1 MPRSVEN
8 KEYVLID
15 MSFMQDETD
24 HKAVNVNRRSFQ
36 TVNPEELPLLP
47 GHSSSTSTL
56 NDLLDRAENSPYQT
70 VSPAPLGASNQNR
83 STLTLNDILDHAE
96 NRVFQPVNVEEL
108 RLISRQSSALTLND
122 LLDNANDNELT
133 VHPRQMGSQFS
144 LNDLL
149 DATATTTTFSETA
162 VNPYGDCI
170 ININPASTPEVDD
183 NAKYTGTPHTR
194 VTIPETAHAP
204 RTETAANDVCIEID
218 AKILQILTCRYQYQL
233 DAIVGDIMP
242 AESDSA
248 EKVRQIMRM
257 YAEQYRHVYEQSGCF
272 YKAYM
277 SLHKCVENLLP
288 YSFRAGGNIS
298 FHILL
303 QALFFDGKYYNT
315 TLLSSARRMQ
325 SPTPTPI
332 PITMKPDAFFNS
344 VLSLDLS
351 QVKLFGDV
359 ISALLFH
366 FPSIFYQYP
375 KLRDEISQCIE
386 KRTVTGSVVA
396 RLTLCL
402 ASTLLAIAPLVMLS
416 GAMSAGTM
424 LRHIGRGI
432 SYIDIPIVLII
443 LGESWYQAYKFGSSE
458 NEKAA
463 QRFIAQEAAFKTTQ
477 RVLTQGLSLFSSL
490 AGTIMRSIG
499 KGTAP
504 EMMLM
509 FIINTLNLLLYQN
522 PYEGTAVGRKALK
535 RAAYLAGKE
544 EITVQTIALLV
555 DLESTG
561 AITQRLFS
569 WSDRLAY
576 SVNLRRSCP
585 EDQVHILKEV
595 ISACS
600 RGHRAI
606 LQEKDKQRCLEAI
619 DNIYCGEFNPDLLK
633 GIPEEFTAFLTY
645 LNRLRHKDASCL
657 SLGNEVNEKIIAI
670 LIKVLSFRETVLLE
684 NT

>member
-1 MPRSVEN
+1 MPRPVGN
-8 KEYVLID
+8 KEYVLIN
-15 MSFMQDETD
+15 MSFMQDETVQ
-24 HKAVNVNRRSFQ
+24 KAVNVNNRSFQ
-36 TVNPEELPLLP
+36 TINSADLPLIS
-47 GHSSSTSTL
+47 HSSSTSTL
-56 NDLLDRAENSPYQT
+56 NDLLDRAENRLFQPVNSDG
-70 VSPAPLGASNQNR
+70 LGLITRNS
-83 STLTLNDILDHAE
+83 STLTLN
-96 NRVFQPVNVEEL
+96 N
-108 RLISRQSSALTLND
+108 
-122 LLDNANDNELT
+122 LLDSVAGNELA
-133 VHPRQMGSQFS
+133 VHHRQTGSQFS

-149 DATATTTTFSETA
+149 DAMGTEAAVSETA
-162 VNPYGDCI
+162 VNQYGDCI
-170 ININPASTPEVDD
+170 IKIPHDRTPAVNDEVKDTEAR
-183 NAKYTGTPHTR
+183 NTC
-194 VTIPETAHAP
+194 VTIPEEMLSL
-204 RTETAANDVCIEID
+204 RTEVATNDVCLEID
-218 AKILQILTCRYQYQL
+218 AKILKILTCRYQYQL

-242 AESDSA
+242 AECDDA

-257 YAEQYRHVYEQSGCF
+257 YAEQYRLVYEKSGCF
-272 YKAYM
+272 YKVYM

-298 FHILL
+298 FHLLL
-303 QALFFDGKYYNT
+303 QALFFDGKYNNAALTRESIT
-315 TLLSSARRMQ
+315 TEPPA
-325 SPTPTPI
+325 

-344 VLSLDLS
+344 VLSLNLS
-351 QVKLFGDV
+351 QVKLFGDI

-375 KLRDEISQCIE
+375 KLRDEINQCIE

-416 GAMSAGTM
+416 GAMSAGTI
-424 LRHIGRGI
+424 LRHVGRGI

-443 LGESWYQAYKFGSSE
+443 LGESWYQAYKFGSSG

-463 QRFIAQEAAFKTTQ
+463 QKFIAQEAAFKTTQ
-477 RVLTQGLSLFSSL
+477 RVLSQGLSLFSSL
-490 AGTIMRSIG
+490 SGSIMRSVG

-509 FIINTLNLLLYQN
+509 FIINTLNLFLYQN
-522 PYEGTAVGRKALK
+522 PYEGTSVGGKALK
-535 RAAYLAGKE
+535 RAAYLAGNE

-561 AITQRLFS
+561 VITQRLFNC
-569 WSDRLAY
+569 SDRLVYAI
-576 SVNLRRSCP
+576 NLRRTHP
-585 EDQVHILKEV
+585 KDQVRILKEV

-606 LQEKDKQRCLEAI
+606 LQEKDKQRCLTAI
-619 DNIYCGEFNPDLLK
+619 DHIYYGDFNLALLE
-633 GIPEEFTAFLTY
+633 GIPEEFTVFLTY
-645 LNRLRHKDASCL
+645 LNTLRKRDASCL
-657 SLGNEVNEKIIAI
+657 SLGNEVNEKIIAT

>member
-1 MPRSVEN
+1 MPRPVGN
-8 KEYVLID
+8 KEYVLIN
-15 MSFMQDETD
+15 MSFMQDETVQ
-24 HKAVNVNRRSFQ
+24 KAVNVNNRSFQ
-36 TVNPEELPLLP
+36 TINSADLPLI

-56 NDLLDRAENSPYQT
+56 NDLLDRAENRLFQPVNSDG
-70 VSPAPLGASNQNR
+70 LGLIMRNS
-83 STLTLNDILDHAE
+83 STLTLN
-96 NRVFQPVNVEEL
+96 N
-108 RLISRQSSALTLND
+108 
-122 LLDNANDNELT
+122 LLDSVAGNELA
-133 VHPRQMGSQFS
+133 VHHRQTGSQFS

-149 DATATTTTFSETA
+149 DAMGTEAAVSETA
-162 VNPYGDCI
+162 VNQYGDCI
-170 ININPASTPEVDD
+170 IKIPHDRTPAVNDEVKDTEAR
-183 NAKYTGTPHTR
+183 NTC
-194 VTIPETAHAP
+194 VTIPEEMLSL
-204 RTETAANDVCIEID
+204 RTEVATNDVCLEID
-218 AKILQILTCRYQYQL
+218 ARILKILTCRYQYQL

-242 AESDSA
+242 AECDDA

-257 YAEQYRHVYEQSGCF
+257 YAEQYRLVYEKSGCF
-272 YKAYM
+272 YKVYM

-298 FHILL
+298 FHLLL
-303 QALFFDGKYYNT
+303 QALFFDGKYNNAALTRESIT
-315 TLLSSARRMQ
+315 TEPPA
-325 SPTPTPI
+325 

-344 VLSLDLS
+344 VLSLNLS
-351 QVKLFGDV
+351 QVKLFGDI

-375 KLRDEISQCIE
+375 KLRDEINQCIE

-416 GAMSAGTM
+416 GVMSAGTI
-424 LRHIGRGI
+424 LRHVGRGI

-443 LGESWYQAYKFGSSE
+443 LGESWYQAYKFGSSG

-463 QRFIAQEAAFKTTQ
+463 QKFIAQEAAFKTTQ
-477 RVLTQGLSLFSSL
+477 RVLSQGLSLFSSL
-490 AGTIMRSIG
+490 SGSIMRSVG

-509 FIINTLNLLLYQN
+509 FIINTLNLFLYQN
-522 PYEGTAVGRKALK
+522 PYEGTSVGGKALK
-535 RAAYLAGKE
+535 RAAYLAGNE

-561 AITQRLFS
+561 VITQRLFNC
-569 WSDRLAY
+569 SDRLVYAI
-576 SVNLRRSCP
+576 NLRRTHP
-585 EDQVHILKEV
+585 KDQVHILKEV

-606 LQEKDKQRCLEAI
+606 LQEKDKQRCLTAI
-619 DNIYCGEFNPDLLK
+619 DHIYYGDFNLALLE
-633 GIPEEFTAFLTY
+633 GIPEEFTVFLTY
-645 LNRLRHKDASCL
+645 LNTLRKRDASCL
-657 SLGNEVNEKIIAI
+657 SLGNEVNEKIIAT

>member
-1 MPRSVEN
+1 MPRPVGN
-8 KEYVLID
+8 KEYVLIN
-15 MSFMQDETD
+15 MSFMQDETVQ
-24 HKAVNVNRRSFQ
+24 KAVNVNNRSFQ
-36 TVNPEELPLLP
+36 TINSADLPLIS
-47 GHSSSTSTL
+47 HSSSTSTL
-56 NDLLDRAENSPYQT
+56 NDLLDRAENRLFQPVNSDG
-70 VSPAPLGASNQNR
+70 LGLIMRNS
-83 STLTLNDILDHAE
+83 STLTLN
-96 NRVFQPVNVEEL
+96 N
-108 RLISRQSSALTLND
+108 
-122 LLDNANDNELT
+122 LLDSVAGNELA
-133 VHPRQMGSQFS
+133 VHHRQTGSQFS

-149 DATATTTTFSETA
+149 DAMGTEAAVSETA
-162 VNPYGDCI
+162 VNQYGDCI
-170 ININPASTPEVDD
+170 IKIPHDRTPAVNDEVKDTEAR
-183 NAKYTGTPHTR
+183 NTC
-194 VTIPETAHAP
+194 VTIPEEMLSL
-204 RTETAANDVCIEID
+204 RTEVATNDVCLEID
-218 AKILQILTCRYQYQL
+218 ARILKILTCRYQYQL

-242 AESDSA
+242 AECDDA

-257 YAEQYRHVYEQSGCF
+257 YAEQYRLVYEKSGCF
-272 YKAYM
+272 YKVYM

-298 FHILL
+298 FHLLL
-303 QALFFDGKYYNT
+303 QVLFFDGKYNNAALTRESIT
-315 TLLSSARRMQ
+315 TEPPA
-325 SPTPTPI
+325 

-344 VLSLDLS
+344 VLSLNLS
-351 QVKLFGDV
+351 QVKLFGDI

-375 KLRDEISQCIE
+375 KLRDEINQCIE

-416 GAMSAGTM
+416 GAMSAGTI
-424 LRHIGRGI
+424 LRHVGRGI

-443 LGESWYQAYKFGSSE
+443 LGESWYQAYKFGSSG

-463 QRFIAQEAAFKTTQ
+463 QKFIAQEAAFKTTQ
-477 RVLTQGLSLFSSL
+477 RVLSQGLSLFSSL
-490 AGTIMRSIG
+490 SGSIMRSVG

-509 FIINTLNLLLYQN
+509 FIINTLNLFLYQN
-522 PYEGTAVGRKALK
+522 PYEGTSVGGKALK
-535 RAAYLAGKE
+535 RAAYLAGNE

-561 AITQRLFS
+561 VITQRLFNC
-569 WSDRLAY
+569 SDRLVYAI
-576 SVNLRRSCP
+576 NLRRTHP
-585 EDQVHILKEV
+585 KDQVHILKEV

-606 LQEKDKQRCLEAI
+606 LQEKDKQRCLTAI
-619 DNIYCGEFNPDLLK
+619 DHIYYGDFNLALLE
-633 GIPEEFTAFLTY
+633 GIPEEFTVFLTY
-645 LNRLRHKDASCL
+645 LNTLRKRDASCL
-657 SLGNEVNEKIIAI
+657 SLGNEVNEKIIAT

>member
-1 MPRSVEN
+1 MPRPVGN
-8 KEYVLID
+8 KEYVIID
-15 MSFMQDETD
+15 MSFMQDETVQ
-24 HKAVNVNRRSFQ
+24 KAVNVNNRYFQ
-36 TVNPEELPLLP
+36 MINSADLPLI

-56 NDLLDRAENSPYQT
+56 NDLLDRAENRSLQSFSSEYRD
-70 VSPAPLGASNQNR
+70 ASSR
-83 STLTLNDILDHAE
+83 SSSTLTLNDTLDSAK
-96 NRVFQPVNVEEL
+96 NRLFQPVNSDGL
-108 RLISRQSSALTLND
+108 GLITRNSSTLTLNN
-122 LLDNANDNELT
+122 LLDSAAGNELT
-133 VHPRQMGSQFS
+133 VHHRQMGSQFS

-149 DATATTTTFSETA
+149 DAMGTEAAVSETA
-162 VNPYGDCI
+162 ANQYGDCI
-170 ININPASTPEVDD
+170 IKIPHDRTPAVNDEV
-183 NAKYTGTPHTR
+183 KYIEARNTC
-194 VTIPETAHAP
+194 VTIPEEMLSL
-204 RTETAANDVCIEID
+204 RTEVATNDVCLELD
-218 AKILQILTCRYQYQL
+218 AKILKILTCHYQYQL

-257 YAEQYRHVYEQSGCF
+257 YAEQYRLVYEKSGCF

-298 FHILL
+298 FHLL
-303 QALFFDGKYYNT
+303 IQALFFDGKYDNAELKRESIT
-315 TLLSSARRMQ
+315 PE
-325 SPTPTPI
+325 PTA

-344 VLSLDLS
+344 VLSLNLS
-351 QVKLFGDV
+351 QVKLFGDI

-375 KLRDEISQCIE
+375 KLRDEINQCIE

-416 GAMSAGTM
+416 GAMQAGTI
-424 LRHIGRGI
+424 LRHVGRGI
-432 SYIDIPIVLII
+432 SYIDIPIVLTV
-443 LGESWYQAYKFGSSE
+443 LGESWYQAYKYGSSG

-463 QRFIAQEAAFKTTQ
+463 QKFIAQEATFKTTQ
-477 RVLTQGLSLFSSL
+477 RVLSQGLSLFSSL
-490 AGTIMRSIG
+490 SGSIMRSIG

-509 FIINTLNLLLYQN
+509 FIINTLNLFLHQN
-522 PYEGTAVGRKALK
+522 PYEGTSVGAKALK
-535 RAAYLAGKE
+535 RAAYLAGNE
-544 EITVQTIALLV
+544 AITVQTIALLV
-555 DLESTG
+555 DLKSTG
-561 AITQRLFS
+561 AITQRLFNC
-569 WSDRLAY
+569 SDRFVY
-576 SVNLRRSCP
+576 MINLRRTRP
-585 EDQVHILKEV
+585 KDQVHILKEV

-606 LQEKDKQRCLEAI
+606 LQETDKQRCLTAI
-619 DNIYCGEFNPDLLK
+619 DHIYNGDFTLALLE
-633 GIPEEFTAFLTY
+633 GLPEEFTVFLTY
-645 LNRLRHKDASCL
+645 LNTLRKRDASCL
-657 SLGNEVNEKIIAI
+657 SLGNEVNEKIIAA

>member
-1 MPRSVEN
+1 MPRPVGN
-8 KEYVLID
+8 KEYVLIN
-15 MSFMQDETD
+15 MSFMQDETVQE
-24 HKAVNVNRRSFQ
+24 AVNVNNRSFQ
-36 TVNPEELPLLP
+36 TINSADLPLI

-56 NDLLDRAENSPYQT
+56 NDLLDRAENRSFQS
-70 VSPAPLGASNQNR
+70 VSSEYRDASSR
-83 STLTLNDILDHAE
+83 SSSTLTLNDTLDSAE
-96 NRVFQPVNVEEL
+96 NRLFQPVNSDGL
-108 RLISRQSSALTLND
+108 GLIIRNSSTLTLNN
-122 LLDNANDNELT
+122 LLDSVAGNELT
-133 VHPRQMGSQFS
+133 VHHRQTGSQFS

-149 DATATTTTFSETA
+149 DTMGTEAAVSETA
-162 VNPYGDCI
+162 VNQYGDCI
-170 ININPASTPEVDD
+170 IKIPHDRTPAVNDEVKDTEAR
-183 NAKYTGTPHTR
+183 NTC
-194 VTIPETAHAP
+194 VTIPEDMLSL
-204 RTETAANDVCIEID
+204 RTDVATNDVCLEID
-218 AKILQILTCRYQYQL
+218 AKILKILTCRYQYQL

-242 AESDSA
+242 AECDSA

-257 YAEQYRHVYEQSGCF
+257 YAEQYRLVYENSGCF

-298 FHILL
+298 FHLLL
-303 QALFFDGKYYNT
+303 QALFFDGKYNNAALTPESIT
-315 TLLSSARRMQ
+315 TEPPA
-325 SPTPTPI
+325 

-344 VLSLDLS
+344 VLSLNLS
-351 QVKLFGDV
+351 QVKLFGDI

-375 KLRDEISQCIE
+375 KLRDEINQCIE

-416 GAMSAGTM
+416 GAIPAGTI
-424 LRHIGRGI
+424 LRHVGRGI

-443 LGESWYQAYKFGSSE
+443 LGESWYQAYKFGSSG

-463 QRFIAQEAAFKTTQ
+463 QKFIAQEAAFKTTQ
-477 RVLTQGLSLFSSL
+477 RVLSQGLSLFSSL
-490 AGTIMRSIG
+490 SGSIMRSLG

-509 FIINTLNLLLYQN
+509 FIINTLNLFLYQN
-522 PYEGTAVGRKALK
+522 PYEGTSVGGKALK
-535 RAAYLAGKE
+535 RAAYLAGNE
-544 EITVQTIALLV
+544 EINVQTIALLV

-561 AITQRLFS
+561 VITQRLFNC
-569 WSDRLAY
+569 SDRLVYAI
-576 SVNLRRSCP
+576 NLRRTHP
-585 EDQVHILKEV
+585 KDQVHILKEV

-600 RGHRAI
+600 HGHRAI
-606 LQEKDKQRCLEAI
+606 LQEKDKQRCLTAI
-619 DNIYCGEFNPDLLK
+619 DHIYCGDFNLALLE
-633 GIPEEFTAFLTY
+633 GIPEEFTVFLTY
-645 LNRLRHKDASCL
+645 LNTLRKRDASCL
-657 SLGNEVNEKIIAI
+657 SLGNEVNEKIIAT

>member
-1 MPRSVEN
+1 MPRPVGN
-8 KEYVLID
+8 KEYVLIN
-15 MSFMQDETD
+15 MSFMQDETVQ
-24 HKAVNVNRRSFQ
+24 KAVNVNNRSFQ
-36 TVNPEELPLLP
+36 TINSADLPLI

-56 NDLLDRAENSPYQT
+56 NDLLDRAENRLFQPVNSDG
-70 VSPAPLGASNQNR
+70 LGLIMRNS
-83 STLTLNDILDHAE
+83 STLTLN
-96 NRVFQPVNVEEL
+96 N
-108 RLISRQSSALTLND
+108 
-122 LLDNANDNELT
+122 LLDSVAGNELA
-133 VHPRQMGSQFS
+133 VHHRQTGSQFS

-149 DATATTTTFSETA
+149 DAMGTEAAVSETA
-162 VNPYGDCI
+162 VNQYGDCI
-170 ININPASTPEVDD
+170 IKIPHDRTPAVNDEVKDTEAR
-183 NAKYTGTPHTR
+183 NTC
-194 VTIPETAHAP
+194 VTIPEEMLSL
-204 RTETAANDVCIEID
+204 RTEVATNDVCLEID
-218 AKILQILTCRYQYQL
+218 ARILKILTCRYQYQL

-242 AESDSA
+242 AECDDA

-257 YAEQYRHVYEQSGCF
+257 YAEQYRLVYEKSGCF
-272 YKAYM
+272 YKVYM

-298 FHILL
+298 FHLLL
-303 QALFFDGKYYNT
+303 QALFFDGKYNNAALTRESIT
-315 TLLSSARRMQ
+315 TEPPA
-325 SPTPTPI
+325 

-344 VLSLDLS
+344 VLSLNLS
-351 QVKLFGDV
+351 QVKLFGDI

-375 KLRDEISQCIE
+375 KLRDEINQCIE

-416 GAMSAGTM
+416 GAMSAGTI
-424 LRHIGRGI
+424 LRHVGRGI

-443 LGESWYQAYKFGSSE
+443 LGESWYQAYKFGSSG
-458 NEKAA
+458 NEKTA
-463 QRFIAQEAAFKTTQ
+463 QKFIAQEAAFKTTQ
-477 RVLTQGLSLFSSL
+477 RVLSQGLSLFSSL
-490 AGTIMRSIG
+490 SGSIMRSVG

-509 FIINTLNLLLYQN
+509 FIINTLNLFLYQN
-522 PYEGTAVGRKALK
+522 PYEGTSVGGKALK
-535 RAAYLAGKE
+535 RAAYLAGNE

-561 AITQRLFS
+561 VITQRLFNC
-569 WSDRLAY
+569 SDRLVYAI
-576 SVNLRRSCP
+576 NLRRTHP
-585 EDQVHILKEV
+585 KDQVHILKEV

-606 LQEKDKQRCLEAI
+606 LQEKDKQRCLTAI
-619 DNIYCGEFNPDLLK
+619 DHIYYGDFNLALLE
-633 GIPEEFTAFLTY
+633 GIPEEFTVFLTY
-645 LNRLRHKDASCL
+645 LNTLRKRDASCL
-657 SLGNEVNEKIIAI
+657 SLGNEVNEKIIAT

>member
-1 MPRSVEN
+1 MPRPVGN
-8 KEYVLID
+8 KEYVLIN
-15 MSFMQDETD
+15 MSFMQDETVQ
-24 HKAVNVNRRSFQ
+24 KAVNVNNRSFQ
-36 TVNPEELPLLP
+36 TINSADLPLI

-56 NDLLDRAENSPYQT
+56 NDLLDRAENRLFQPVNSDG
-70 VSPAPLGASNQNR
+70 LGLIMRNS
-83 STLTLNDILDHAE
+83 STLTLN
-96 NRVFQPVNVEEL
+96 N
-108 RLISRQSSALTLND
+108 
-122 LLDNANDNELT
+122 LLDSVAGNELA
-133 VHPRQMGSQFS
+133 VHHRQTGSQFS

-149 DATATTTTFSETA
+149 DAMGTEAAVSETA
-162 VNPYGDCI
+162 VNQYGDCI
-170 ININPASTPEVDD
+170 IKIPHDRTPAVNDEVKDTEAR
-183 NAKYTGTPHTR
+183 NTC
-194 VTIPETAHAP
+194 VTIPEEMLSL
-204 RTETAANDVCIEID
+204 RTEVATNDVCLEID
-218 AKILQILTCRYQYQL
+218 ARILKILTCRYQYQL

-242 AESDSA
+242 AECDDA

-257 YAEQYRHVYEQSGCF
+257 YAEQYRLVYEKSGCF
-272 YKAYM
+272 YKVYM

-298 FHILL
+298 FHLLL
-303 QALFFDGKYYNT
+303 QALFFDGKYNNAALTRESIT
-315 TLLSSARRMQ
+315 TEPPA
-325 SPTPTPI
+325 

-344 VLSLDLS
+344 VLSLNLS
-351 QVKLFGDV
+351 QVKLFGDI

-375 KLRDEISQCIE
+375 KLRDEINQCIE

-416 GAMSAGTM
+416 GAMSAGTI
-424 LRHIGRGI
+424 LRHVGRGI

-443 LGESWYQAYKFGSSE
+443 LGESWYQAYKFGSSG

-463 QRFIAQEAAFKTTQ
+463 QKFNAQEAAFKTTQ
-477 RVLTQGLSLFSSL
+477 RVLSQGLSLFSSL
-490 AGTIMRSIG
+490 SGSIMRSVG

-509 FIINTLNLLLYQN
+509 FIINTLNLFLYQN
-522 PYEGTAVGRKALK
+522 PYEGTSVGGKALK
-535 RAAYLAGKE
+535 RAAYLAGNE

-561 AITQRLFS
+561 VITQRLFNC
-569 WSDRLAY
+569 SDRLVYAI
-576 SVNLRRSCP
+576 NLRRTHP
-585 EDQVHILKEV
+585 KDQVHILKEV

-606 LQEKDKQRCLEAI
+606 LQEKDKQRCLTAI
-619 DNIYCGEFNPDLLK
+619 DHIYYGDFNLALLE
-633 GIPEEFTAFLTY
+633 GIPEEFTVFLTY
-645 LNRLRHKDASCL
+645 LNTLRKRDASCL
-657 SLGNEVNEKIIAI
+657 SLGNEVNEKIIAT

>member
-1 MPRSVEN
+1 MPRPVGN
-8 KEYVLID
+8 KEYVIID
-15 MSFMQDETD
+15 MSFMQDETVQ
-24 HKAVNVNRRSFQ
+24 KAVNVNNRSFQ
-36 TVNPEELPLLP
+36 MINSADLPLI

-56 NDLLDRAENSPYQT
+56 NDLLDRAENRSLQSFSSEYRD
-70 VSPAPLGASNQNR
+70 ASSR
-83 STLTLNDILDHAE
+83 SSSTLTLNDTLDSAK
-96 NRVFQPVNVEEL
+96 NRLFQPVNSDGL
-108 RLISRQSSALTLND
+108 GLITRNSSTLTLNN
-122 LLDNANDNELT
+122 LLDSAAGNELT
-133 VHPRQMGSQFS
+133 VHHRQTGSQFS

-149 DATATTTTFSETA
+149 DAMGTEAAVSETA
-162 VNPYGDCI
+162 ANQYGDCI
-170 ININPASTPEVDD
+170 IKIPHDRTLAVNDEV
-183 NAKYTGTPHTR
+183 KYIEARNTC
-194 VTIPETAHAP
+194 VTIPEEMLSL
-204 RTETAANDVCIEID
+204 RTEVATNDVCLELD
-218 AKILQILTCRYQYQL
+218 AKILKILTCHYQYQL

-257 YAEQYRHVYEQSGCF
+257 YAEQYRLVYEKSGCF

-298 FHILL
+298 FHLL
-303 QALFFDGKYYNT
+303 IQALFFDGKYDNAELKRESIT
-315 TLLSSARRMQ
+315 PE
-325 SPTPTPI
+325 PTA

-344 VLSLDLS
+344 VLSLNLS
-351 QVKLFGDV
+351 QVKLFGDI

-375 KLRDEISQCIE
+375 KLRDEINQCIE

-416 GAMSAGTM
+416 GAMQAGTI
-424 LRHIGRGI
+424 LRHVGRGI
-432 SYIDIPIVLII
+432 SYIDIPIVLTV
-443 LGESWYQAYKFGSSE
+443 LGESWYQAYKYGSSG

-463 QRFIAQEAAFKTTQ
+463 QKFIAQEATFKTTQ
-477 RVLTQGLSLFSSL
+477 RVLSQGLSLFSSL
-490 AGTIMRSIG
+490 SGSIMRSIG

-509 FIINTLNLLLYQN
+509 FIINTLNLFLHQN
-522 PYEGTAVGRKALK
+522 PYEGTSVGAKALK
-535 RAAYLAGKE
+535 RAAYLAGNE
-544 EITVQTIALLV
+544 AITVQTIALLV
-555 DLESTG
+555 DLKSTG
-561 AITQRLFS
+561 AITQRLFNC
-569 WSDRLAY
+569 SDRFVY
-576 SVNLRRSCP
+576 MINLRRTRP
-585 EDQVHILKEV
+585 KDQVHILKEV

-606 LQEKDKQRCLEAI
+606 LQETDKQSCLTAI
-619 DNIYCGEFNPDLLK
+619 DHIYNGDFTLALLE
-633 GIPEEFTAFLTY
+633 GLPEEFTVFLTY
-645 LNRLRHKDASCL
+645 LNTLRKRDASCL
-657 SLGNEVNEKIIAI
+657 SLGNEVNEKIIAA

>member
-1 MPRSVEN
+1 MPRPVGN
-8 KEYVLID
+8 KEYVLIN
-15 MSFMQDETD
+15 MSFMEGETVQ
-24 HKAVNVNRRSFQ
+24 KAVNVNNRSFQ
-36 TVNPEELPLLP
+36 TINSADLPLI
-47 GHSSSTSTL
+47 GRSSSTSTL
-56 NDLLDRAENSPYQT
+56 NDLLDRTENRSFQS
-70 VSPAPLGASNQNR
+70 VSSEYRDASSR
-83 STLTLNDILDHAE
+83 SSSTLTLNDTLDSAE
-96 NRVFQPVNVEEL
+96 NRLFQPVNSDGL
-108 RLISRQSSALTLND
+108 GLIMRNSSTLTLNN
-122 LLDNANDNELT
+122 LLDSVAGNELA
-133 VHPRQMGSQFS
+133 VHHRQTGSQFS

-149 DATATTTTFSETA
+149 DAMGTEAAVSETA
-162 VNPYGDCI
+162 VNQYGDCI
-170 ININPASTPEVDD
+170 IKIPHDRTPAVNDEVKDTEAR
-183 NAKYTGTPHTR
+183 NTC
-194 VTIPETAHAP
+194 VTIPEEMLSL
-204 RTETAANDVCIEID
+204 RTEVATNDVCLEID
-218 AKILQILTCRYQYQL
+218 ARILKILTCRYQYQL

-242 AESDSA
+242 AECDDA

-257 YAEQYRHVYEQSGCF
+257 YAEQYRLVYEKSGCF
-272 YKAYM
+272 YKVYM

-298 FHILL
+298 FHLLL
-303 QALFFDGKYYNT
+303 QALFFDGKYNNAALTRESIT
-315 TLLSSARRMQ
+315 TEPPA
-325 SPTPTPI
+325 

-344 VLSLDLS
+344 VLSLNLS
-351 QVKLFGDV
+351 QVKLFGDI

-375 KLRDEISQCIE
+375 KLRDEINQCIE

-416 GAMSAGTM
+416 GAMSAGTI
-424 LRHIGRGI
+424 LRHVGRGI

-443 LGESWYQAYKFGSSE
+443 LGESWYQAYKFGSSG

-463 QRFIAQEAAFKTTQ
+463 QKFIAQEAAFKTTQ
-477 RVLTQGLSLFSSL
+477 RVLSQGLSLFSSL
-490 AGTIMRSIG
+490 SGSIMRSVG

-509 FIINTLNLLLYQN
+509 FIINTLNLFLYQN
-522 PYEGTAVGRKALK
+522 PYEGTSVGGKALK
-535 RAAYLAGKE
+535 RAAYLAGNE

-561 AITQRLFS
+561 VITQRLFNC
-569 WSDRLAY
+569 SDRLVYAI
-576 SVNLRRSCP
+576 NLRRTHP
-585 EDQVHILKEV
+585 KDQVRILKEV

-606 LQEKDKQRCLEAI
+606 LQEKDKQRCLTAI
-619 DNIYCGEFNPDLLK
+619 DHIYYGDFNLALLE
-633 GIPEEFTAFLTY
+633 GIPEEFTVFLTY
-645 LNRLRHKDASCL
+645 LNTLRKRDASCL
-657 SLGNEVNEKIIAI
+657 SLGNEVNEKIIAT